1 LPRYPHCEGL
11 VRTLLGRVPAAALDE
26 YDLLTSV
33 FRVMF
38 FDRVAAFTNLR
49 MVRVSAC
56 PVLCG

>member
-1 LPRYPHCEGL
+1 LSAHA
-11 VRTLLGRVPAAALDE
+11 TAAFLRPPDE

-33 FRVMF
+33 FGVMF
-38 FDRVAAFTNLR
+38 FDDRVAAFTNLR